1 MLPGVKTLIAIC
13 FLLAPAAV
21 PALAAEIAKRVLI
34 LGDSISEGYGVS
46 REAAYPALLQEKLQ
60 AAGYAADVV
69 NGGISGSTTASAVS
83 RLRWHLKNKPY
94 LVLIELGANDGL
106 RGLSPEQ
113 TEKNLAAVIELALS
127 EKVKV
132 ILAGMRMPPNYGKD
146 YTRRFAAIFPHLA
159 ARFHVPLIPFLL
171 EGVAGVASLNQADG
185 IHPNPEGH
193 RRVAELVLPYLEKNL

>member
-21 PALAAEIAKRVLI
+21 PALAADIAKRVLI